1 MLLQII
7 KQKKE
12 EILTVTSKEIAEDFG
27 KEHAEVIYSIE
38 GRKDSTEKIKNNGI
52 INDLEINGISQVSKY
67 FIESTYKYFM
77 NRFKKRH
84 IKDCIRDLT
93 ERTLQNRTFFIYRK
107 LNIFNINLEK
117 LSIKMLYSIIL

>member
-77 NRFKKRH
+77 NRFKKD
-84 IKDCIRDLT
+84 I
-93 ERTLQNRTFFIYRK
+93 
-107 LNIFNINLEK
+107 
-117 LSIKMLYSIIL
+117 